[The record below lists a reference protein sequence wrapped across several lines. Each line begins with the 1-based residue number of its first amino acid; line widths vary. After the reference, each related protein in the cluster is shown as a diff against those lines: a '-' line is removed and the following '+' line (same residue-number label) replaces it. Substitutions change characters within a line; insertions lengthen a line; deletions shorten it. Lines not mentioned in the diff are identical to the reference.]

1 MRDATTLLRHQNSRI
16 RVLPRACLSS
26 VRPRLFRRLFFVSVT
41 FARSTVARAKESND
55 RARFFFLSLSL
66 SLSHRIG
73 AKGDVVFVAARHRLH
88 SSRTSVPMRR
98 AEVLRIE
105 RFCFRWSRFGR
116 LKMDL
121 VSFRFVSFFFNG
133 LGVAFMSRLRYNVA
147 KIVLLERKS

>member
-1 MRDATTLLRHQNSRI
+1 M
-16 RVLPRACLSS
+16 
-26 VRPRLFRRLFFVSVT
+26 RPRLFRRLFFVSVT
-41 FARSTVARAKESND
+41 FARSTVARANESND
-55 RARFFFLSLSL
+55 RARFFSL

>member
-1 MRDATTLLRHQNSRI
+1 M
-16 RVLPRACLSS
+16 
-26 VRPRLFRRLFFVSVT
+26 T
-41 FARSTVARAKESND
+41 FARSTVARAKESNE
-55 RARFFFLSLSL
+55 RARFFSLSLSL

>member
-41 FARSTVARAKESND
+41 FARSTVARANESND
-55 RARFFFLSLSL
+55 RARFFSLSL

>member
-41 FARSTVARAKESND
+41 FARSTVARANESNH
-55 RARFFFLSLSL
+55 RARFFSLSL

>member
-41 FARSTVARAKESND
+41 FARSTVARANESND
-55 RARFFFLSLSL
+55 RARFFSL

>member
-1 MRDATTLLRHQNSRI
+1 MHARTNQMIA
-16 RVLPRACLSS
+16 RVFFLS
-26 VRPRLFRRLFFVSVT
+26 
-41 FARSTVARAKESND
+41 
-55 RARFFFLSLSL
+55 LSLSL

>member
-1 MRDATTLLRHQNSRI
+1 M
-16 RVLPRACLSS
+16 
-26 VRPRLFRRLFFVSVT
+26 RPRLFRRLFFVSVT
-41 FARSTVARAKESND
+41 FARSTVARANESND
-55 RARFFFLSLSL
+55 RARFFSLSL